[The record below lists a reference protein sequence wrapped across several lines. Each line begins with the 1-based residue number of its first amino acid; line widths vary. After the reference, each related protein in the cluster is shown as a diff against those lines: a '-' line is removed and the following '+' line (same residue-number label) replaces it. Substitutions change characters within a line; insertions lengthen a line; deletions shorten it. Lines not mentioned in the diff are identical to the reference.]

1 MENTIEEKLLNLT
14 SKTYTDESKQEET
27 EYKPLVRLKTEASEI
42 EDFVNKKAD
51 KPLSEQDYL
60 ILTEYS
66 KATPE
71 NVIVE
76 EYNISNSY
84 LQKLLRNGNAL
95 EFLKK
100 YKSNTE
106 MQMMIR
112 GNSVMSKVWERKL
125 AQIDGLLE
133 EGKESLAFREMF
145 GKLSFVEA
153 QEKLTKMNQGEVE
166 DKSAPLQNFFFS
178 LQG

>member
-1 MENTIEEKLLNLT
+1 MKNNVEDKLMELVGKKVTSDNIE
-14 SKTYTDESKQEET
+14 EET
-27 EYKPLVRLKTEASEI
+27 EYKPIVRHSTKADEI
-42 EDFVNKKAD
+42 EDFIDKKAD
-51 KPLSEQDYL
+51 KPLSETDYL

-71 NVIVE
+71 GVICE
-76 EYNISNSY
+76 EYNIQSSY
-84 LQKLLRNGNAL
+84 LQKLLRNSNSL
-95 EFLKK
+95 DFLKK

-112 GNSVMSKVWERKL
+112 GNSVMSKVWEKKL
-125 AQIDGLLE
+125 SQIDTLLA
-133 EGKESLAFREMF
+133 EGKDGLAFREMF

-153 QEKLTKMNQGEVE
+153 QEKLVKMNQGEVE
-166 DKSAPLQNFFFS
+166 DKTAPLQNFFLT